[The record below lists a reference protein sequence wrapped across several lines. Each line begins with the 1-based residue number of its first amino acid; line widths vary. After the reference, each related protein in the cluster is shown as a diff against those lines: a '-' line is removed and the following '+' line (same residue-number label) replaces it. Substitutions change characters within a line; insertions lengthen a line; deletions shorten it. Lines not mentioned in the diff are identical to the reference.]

1 MVRQIALDAP
11 TWVIA
16 PALVFALDRI
26 SLPVKTAT
34 SGEVL
39 IAELGWDAFPL
50 KPIPRTLELSA
61 ALFASFADLLVWADD
76 ILVYEVDPGTGPAA
90 SASGA
95 TYLDF
100 YFANPGLNAI
110 ASGPATVALLSKS
123 NENIGGSKAQI
134 DNPSVS
140 VVPESATL
148 ALLVVG
154 LGLGG
159 FSMRRRS
166 ETDGALSPA

>member
-1 MVRQIALDAP
+1 
-11 TWVIA
+11 
-16 PALVFALDRI
+16 
-26 SLPVKTAT
+26 
-34 SGEVL
+34 
-39 IAELGWDAFPL
+39 
-50 KPIPRTLELSA
+50 
-61 ALFASFADLLVWADD
+61 
-76 ILVYEVDPGTGPAA
+76 
-90 SASGA
+90 
-95 TYLDF
+95 LDF
-100 YFANPGLNAI
+100 YFASPGLNAI

-166 ETDGALSPA
+166 DTDGALSPA